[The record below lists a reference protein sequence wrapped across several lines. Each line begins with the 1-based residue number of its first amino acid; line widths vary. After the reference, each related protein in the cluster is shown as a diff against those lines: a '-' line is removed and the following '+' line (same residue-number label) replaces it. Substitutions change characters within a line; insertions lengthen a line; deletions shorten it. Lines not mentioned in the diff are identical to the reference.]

1 MFDNLNKKRER
12 DYNNPLEINDLNTL
26 LNNIND
32 FKEIEYSIIN
42 INDLQKKNKNI
53 NVDNLDNL
61 YKYIL
66 LINDQEINIQLQK
79 YSYVNFLTIK
89 KQSKISKKLNIKVT
103 YPNFSFLTKYSNN
116 NGNNE
121 NIILETSVRNDGDY
135 ETYYINTLYPIINL
149 KLKFIPLS
157 NKQEILKISQI
168 LLFGVIDEK
177 VIKLGIEKYK
187 NYIIKKEK
195 LNWLDYTRNLSFNTY
210 NPNELNNF
218 IKNIENDLVT
228 QFYNNLILGNYLNS
242 LDNLN
247 DLNKK
252 NLLKKN
258 IFKNKY
264 NEKYNIEFKK
274 IKNIDQSI
282 KKYFNYFSED
292 LRRDKVFKK
301 QILNLQNNNN
311 QKKISDY
318 DSNKNLIEKILFF
331 DYIDTFDNISQ
342 FIPKNLHEFV
352 NDFYLNKNSYVI
364 DEKNNIIYFYI
375 KKSDKNFYI
384 YNFIT
389 KQITSN
395 KILISNDYNYTLIF
409 DDINNKIYF
418 YGIIILK
425 TYSSNS
431 KVILYEYNINT
442 NNLKNLNTS
451 KILIKGNF
459 YNILEHNEMYILM
472 GQICLDKTKNFLI
485 FSGGYNILTKKC
497 NGIYKYDIINQ
508 YFIDLYSYDY
518 NNNDGNIGFL
528 KIINRFGHKMLFD
541 SNKNEIYIIGGC
553 YLYDENIINLYDIM
567 IYNLDSNKI
576 SEYIHDYTINNSIYE
591 NFFLKGDI
599 YCGKDEYN
607 NINNK
612 IILFD
617 GGNLILDNEKY
628 IFKKG
633 KNNFYLVDLKKKQKN
648 IYNLKYDYN
657 NEKLD
662 HYKYSDFYYNFNINK
677 GYLINFSLEFEE
689 YNIGYLG
696 NNYNLEIYDNIYEI
710 KIHKNI
716 IDIFNKMINNIYIS
730 YINELLFFKDIQKVI
745 EIYNILI
752 YKGINENIKNE
763 IYEKIINFDS
773 LNNNIKNKEYIIQK
787 RKDCANE
794 MMLYIKEDKNDI

>member
-1 MFDNLNKKRER
+1 MLENLNKKRER
-12 DYNNPLEINDLNTL
+12 DYNNPLETKNLNIL
-26 LNNIND
+26 LNNTTD
-32 FKEIEYSIIN
+32 FKEIEYSIMN
-42 INDLQKKNKNI
+42 INEIQKKNRII
-53 NVDNLDNL
+53 NVDNL

-89 KQSKISKKLNIKVT
+89 KQSQISKKLIIKVT
-103 YPNFSFLTKYSNN
+103 YPNFSFLTKYTNN
-116 NGNNE
+116 NINNE

-149 KLKFIPLS
+149 KLKFIPLC
-157 NKQEILKISQI
+157 NKQEMLKISQI
-168 LLFGVIDEK
+168 LLLGIKDEK
-177 VIKLGIEKYK
+177 IIKLGIEKYK

-195 LNWLDYTRNLSFNTY
+195 LNWLEYTRNLSFNTY
-210 NPNELNNF
+210 NPNELSNF
-218 IKNIENDLVT
+218 IKNIENNLVT
-228 QFYNNLILGNYLNS
+228 QFYNNLILGDYLNS
-242 LDNLN
+242 IENLN

-274 IKNIDQSI
+274 IKNIDQTI

-292 LRRDKVFKK
+292 LKRDKIFKK
-301 QILNLQNNNN
+301 KVLNLQNNNN
-311 QKKISDY
+311 QIKINNFEFY
-318 DSNKNLIEKILFF
+318 KNFLDFF
-331 DYIDTFDNISQ
+331 DFDTLDNISQ
-342 FIPKNLHEFV
+342 LIPKNLHEFI
-352 NDFYLNKNSYVI
+352 NDFYLNKKSYVI

-375 KKSDKNFYI
+375 KNSDKNFYI

-389 KQITSN
+389 KQITSF

-409 DDINNKIYF
+409 DNINNKIYF

-425 TYSSNS
+425 SYSPPS

-442 NNLKNLNTS
+442 NSIKFLNTS
-451 KILIKGNF
+451 KILIKGNL
-459 YNILEHNEMYILM
+459 YNILEHKEIYIIM

-497 NGIYKYDIINQ
+497 NGIYKYDIVNQ
-508 YFIDLYSYDY
+508 YFIDLYNYDY

-528 KIINRFGHKMLFD
+528 KIINRFGHKMLLD

-553 YLYDENIINLYDIM
+553 YLYDESLINLYDIM

-576 SEYIHDYTINNSIYE
+576 SEYIHDYTINNSIKE
-591 NFFLKGDI
+591 NFYLKGEI
-599 YCGKDEYN
+599 YCDKDEYN

-612 IILFD
+612 IILFG
-617 GGNLILDNEKY
+617 GGNLIHENEKY

-633 KNNFYLVDLKKKQKN
+633 KNNFYLIDIKKIQKH

-662 HYKYSDFYYNFNINK
+662 QYKYSDFYYNFNINK
-677 GYLINFSLEFEE
+677 GYLINFSFEIKDN
-689 YNIGYLG
+689 NIDIYDNYD
-696 NNYNLEIYDNIYEI
+696 NNSNNLEIYDNIYEI
-710 KIHKNI
+710 KINKNI
-716 IDIFNKMINNIYIS
+716 IDIYNKMTNIIYNS
-730 YINELLFFKDIQKVI
+730 YINELLFFKDIKKVI
-745 EIYNILI
+745 EIYNILVN
-752 YKGINENIKNE
+752 KGINENNKNE

-773 LNNNIKNKEYIIQK
+773 LSNNKNKNNQEYIIQK